1 MLAACTLPTM
11 NTIQQTAIK
20 LLPGVRMVTSR
31 EEASRE
37 TFVTRLHKMIGSSPD
52 DVVCWSED
60 GSSFAI
66 RDLQAF
72 QTVLRQKFRQ
82 SSMSSF
88 VRQLNEYGFRKLRRK
103 GRPTP
108 SASSSSV
115 SASGF
120 TASAIATGADK
131 SHHYAHERFQRD
143 TPELLGTIQRR
154 QAYSGNRRNR
164 EYDDEAVSSEV
175 TEERVARLE
184 DGIEGVRVDM
194 QKVNEMLE
202 LALKEVQLLPEPVH
216 PPHPQAR
223 VAIAAQAQGQCT
235 LGLPLL
241 DSLLSRARSGAQ
253 AAVDAS
259 RSPTQPC

>member
-1 MLAACTLPTM
+1 MRVGGPGPTRSLFCKDPRIDVQSCAPAAAHNHVRCAYTMLAACTLPTM

-103 GRPTP
+103 SRPTP
-108 SASSSSV
+108 SASSSSA

-154 QAYSGNRRNR
+154 HVGLRPRRHR
-164 EYDDEAVSSEV
+164 GRAS
-175 TEERVARLE
+175 
-184 DGIEGVRVDM
+184 
-194 QKVNEMLE
+194 
-202 LALKEVQLLPEPVH
+202 
-216 PPHPQAR
+216 
-223 VAIAAQAQGQCT
+223 
-235 LGLPLL
+235 PL
-241 DSLLSRARSGAQ
+241 
-253 AAVDAS
+253 
-259 RSPTQPC
+259 